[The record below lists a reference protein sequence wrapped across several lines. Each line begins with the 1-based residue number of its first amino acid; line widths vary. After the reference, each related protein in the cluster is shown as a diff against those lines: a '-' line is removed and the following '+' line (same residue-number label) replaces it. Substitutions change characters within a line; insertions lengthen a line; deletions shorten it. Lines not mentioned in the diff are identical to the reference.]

1 MDRYEK
7 LTRIG
12 EGAYGVVFKCRHRD
26 TGDIV
31 AIKKF
36 TDSEEDPVIHRIAM
50 REIRTLKQLKH
61 PNLINLI
68 EVFKRKRRLH
78 LVFQY
83 VDHTLLHELEKHP
96 KGLDR
101 LQIKKLTY
109 QLLQAVNFCHAH
121 NCIHRDVKPENILIT
136 KAGQLKLCDFGFAR
150 LLTGPGDE
158 YTDYVATRWYR
169 APELLV
175 GDTQYGTPVDIW
187 AIGCVV
193 AEMLTALPL
202 WPGRSDLDQ
211 LHLITR
217 TLGDLVPRHR
227 EIFEK
232 NCFFKGYKLIVPEN
246 REDLEEKFTSLQP
259 PITSK
264 ELNFLQACLSMDPTE
279 RLNSEALLKHAYME
293 MHNRQLQY
301 YHGELKQISNPGAGT
316 GTAAAGGGGGGGDGH
331 YHHQQQHYAGI
342 KKKPERNF
350 IQNSN
355 QLKSIM
361 ISQLGTNTNT
371 IVPRRKYQQQQ
382 QQQQNQQQQQT
393 NDRNQTTG
401 TPKNEL
407 QSISPTCFAST
418 SITPSFNAGRTN
430 WFVPGIVGQGLYN
443 SSQTGLPALPTTS
456 QHIQPTSLNTTATT
470 TINNPQSLMLPSNQ
484 KSNAAWK
491 YTRTN
496 QVTTMP
502 INNNNNNTMN
512 TDNINYDNNNNNN
525 NSSSLDNGHVST
537 GVTTTQMS
545 LHSNV
550 TGIHLPNI

>member
-83 VDHTLLHELEKHP
+83 VDHTLLHELEQHTN
-96 KGLDR
+96 GLDR
-101 LQIKKLTY
+101 LQIRKLTW
-109 QLLQAVNFCHAH
+109 QLLQAVYFCHAH

-136 KAGQLKLCDFGFAR
+136 KTGQLKLCDFGFAR

-175 GDTQYGTPVDIW
+175 GDTQYGPPVDVW

-193 AEMLTALPL
+193 AEMMTGMPL

-232 NCFFKGYKLIVPEN
+232 NLFFKGYKLPVPEN
-246 REDLEEKFTSLQP
+246 QGNLEDKFKSLQP
-259 PITSK
+259 PIIPK
-264 ELNFLQACLSMDPTE
+264 ELNFLQCCLTMDPPE
-279 RLNSEALLKHAYME
+279 RLNTESLLKHPFME
-293 MHNRQLQY
+293 WHGKQTHY
-301 YHGELKQISNPGAGT
+301 YHAELKQVSSA
-316 GTAAAGGGGGGGDGH
+316 GGGDGH
-331 YHHQQQHYAGI
+331 WVPTTRKKNDRGHGLNMMRPTAINQVPTTNAVKRRTQPAAQCQQPAA
-342 KKKPERNF
+342 PLP
-350 IQNSN
+350 S
-355 QLKSIM
+355 
-361 ISQLGTNTNT
+361 SQLPDSCG
-371 IVPRRKYQQQQ
+371 
-382 QQQQNQQQQQT
+382 
-393 NDRNQTTG
+393 RNQG
-401 TPKNEL
+401 AVTPQNL
-407 QSISPTCFAST
+407 DPGVSTPQGHGQFAS
-418 SITPSFNAGRTN
+418 RTN
-430 WFVPGIVGQGLYN
+430 WFNSGIVGQGYHNVSEIFRTANSMVCNLCWRCILYTKIRKGDHRCHR
-443 SSQTGLPALPTTS
+443 S
-456 QHIQPTSLNTTATT
+456 
-470 TINNPQSLMLPSNQ
+470 
-484 KSNAAWK
+484 
-491 YTRTN
+491 R
-496 QVTTMP
+496 
-502 INNNNNNTMN
+502 
-512 TDNINYDNNNNNN
+512 
-525 NSSSLDNGHVST
+525 
-537 GVTTTQMS
+537 
-545 LHSNV
+545 
-550 TGIHLPNI
+550 

>member
-83 VDHTLLHELEKHP
+83 VDHTLLHELEKHT

-136 KAGQLKLCDFGFAR
+136 KSGQLKLCDFGFAR

-175 GDTQYGTPVDIW
+175 GDTQYGTAVDIW

-211 LHLITR
+211 LHLITQ

-232 NCFFKGYKLIVPEN
+232 NCFFKGYKLTVPEN
-246 REDLEEKFTSLQP
+246 RKDLGEKFTSLQP
-259 PITSK
+259 PITTR
-264 ELNFLQACLSMDPTE
+264 ELNFLQSCLSMDPTE
-279 RLNSEALLKHAYME
+279 RLNSEALLKHPYME
-293 MHNRQLQY
+293 MHGRQQPQY
-301 YHGELKQISNPGAGT
+301 YHGELKQLPGT
-316 GTAAAGGGGGGGDGH
+316 GGDNYNH
-331 YHHQQQHYAGI
+331 GI
-342 KKKPERNF
+342 KKKVERSF
-350 IQNSN
+350 VQNSQNKPVMIN
-355 QLKSIM
+355 QINAG
-361 ISQLGTNTNT
+361 IV
-371 IVPRRKYQQQQ
+371 VPRRKYQQQSS
-382 QQQQNQQQQQT
+382 
-393 NDRNQTTG
+393 DRNQATG
-401 TPKNEL
+401 TPQNESN
-407 QSISPTCFAST
+407 SISPTCYAPT
-418 SITPSFNAGRTN
+418 NITPNLNAGRTN
-430 WFVPGIVGQGLYN
+430 WFVPGIVGQSLYN
-443 SSQTGLPALPTTS
+443 PSQIGLPALPTNSHLQPIPVTTS
-456 QHIQPTSLNTTATT
+456 TN
-470 TINNPQSLMLPSNQ
+470 NNPPSIITGNQ
-484 KSNAAWK
+484 KSNMGWK
-491 YTRTN
+491 YTRSN
-496 QVTTMP
+496 QPVPVTLTSNSNSSMS
-502 INNNNNNTMN
+502 
-512 TDNINYDNNNNNN
+512 YLDNNSTN
-525 NSSSLDNGHVST
+525 NSSNVDNGHNPNDAN
-537 GVTTTQMS
+537 TT
-545 LHSNV
+545 HNSNL